1 MTTARARTRR
11 QGYRRPLRLW
21 LRPRHIAEAAGIG
34 VVIGLCRA
42 LGLERASAAGART
55 ASAIGPRLKAG
66 RRMTANLSRIFQLP
80 PEKIAALSAAM
91 WDNLGRTFAEYAHLD
106 TFSRPAHHARLEIAV
121 GDKARALIE
130 TRQGRMFFF
139 SGHFANWELM
149 PLAMTR
155 LGIPGAEIYRPADN
169 PYVDRWLL
177 RLRRRAIAPIQI
189 PKGRAGARE
198 MVAQI
203 RASRSFAALID
214 EYDRQ
219 GIPARLF
226 GLPAMTSTAA
236 AIFALR
242 YGYAL
247 VPAHIERR
255 GGARF
260 HIRIHDPLPVARSG
274 DYEADCLRIAQAV
287 NDFLEG
293 QIRANPEQWMLWLR
307 KWPALAAR
315 RGEAGG

>member
-1 MTTARARTRR
+1 MKRGRASARHIGEAAALFVCLAF
-11 QGYRRPLRLW
+11 LRL
-21 LRPRHIAEAAGIG
+21 
-34 VVIGLCRA
+34 
-42 LGLERASAAGART
+42 LGLERASALGGFLARRF
-55 ASAIGPRLKAG
+55 GPRIRKRRGSLKSFDALA
-66 RRMTANLSRIFQLP
+66 RANLARALP
-80 PEKIAALSAAM
+80 DLPAGQAGQIIPAM

-130 TRQGRMFFF
+130 ARQGRMFFF

-149 PLAMTR
+149 PLAMAR

-203 RASRSFAALID
+203 RAGRSFAALID
-214 EYDRQ
+214 QKTLE
-219 GIPARLF
+219 GVPARLF

-293 QIRANPEQWMLWLR
+293 QIRARPGQWLWAHDR
-307 KWPALAAR
+307 WPR
-315 RGEAGG
+315 